1 MRTIICRFDS
11 QSDLDDFNKLNNTNI
26 TKNFK
31 TCNLDNNDYTEKKR
45 NASKRAVNEDW
56 KKFWLD
62 MPNYYQPKQ
71 EAYAKIDFTTDKS
84 TDELIKIFNQ
94 PVSDRTKS
102 LWFPKLEQHTK
113 RLYRVIGGDNPQYP
127 IYVVSK
133 NRADIKK
140 AKTIFW
146 LNKMEVNHFVV
157 VEPDEYDSYVEA
169 FKDQQ
174 YTKILML
181 NMAYKR
187 KYDTLDNRGDEIGK
201 GPGGARNFCWEHSV
215 HNGYTHHWVLDDNI
229 DGFHYLTHNVKWK
242 MRTGVCFKAAED
254 FFLRFDNLA
263 MGSLNYSKF
272 VKEVDRTPAFVKNTR
287 MYSIIFIKNDI
298 PFRWRGRYNEDTILS
313 LDVLSNG
320 YCTVQLNCFLAD
332 KLTTQRVSGGNN
344 DMFYKEEGTK
354 NKTQMLVDVY
364 PQYTKFVHKFNRDH
378 HQVDYSSFTQELKYK
393 DNIYIDR
400 KENNY
405 NMQIVK
411 IPDEWDYTDKDCRSY
426 IESHLDE
433 CEDVDWRSF

>member
-31 TCNLDNNDYTEKKR
+31 TYNLDNNDYTEKKK
-45 NASKRAVNEDW
+45 NVNKRAVNEDW

-71 EAYAKIDFTTDKS
+71 EAYAKIDFATDKS

-157 VEPDEYDSYVEA
+157 VESDEYDSYVEA
-169 FKDQQ
+169 FKNQQ

-201 GPGGARNFCWEHSV
+201 GPGGARNFCWEHAIHS
-215 HNGYTHHWVLDDNI
+215 GYTHHWVLDDNI

-242 MRTGVCFKAAED
+242 MRTGVCLKAAED
-254 FFLRFDNLA
+254 FF
-263 MGSLNYSKF
+263 
-272 VKEVDRTPAFVKNTR
+272 
-287 MYSIIFIKNDI
+287 
-298 PFRWRGRYNEDTILS
+298 
-313 LDVLSNG
+313 
-320 YCTVQLNCFLAD
+320 
-332 KLTTQRVSGGNN
+332 
-344 DMFYKEEGTK
+344 
-354 NKTQMLVDVY
+354 
-364 PQYTKFVHKFNRDH
+364 
-378 HQVDYSSFTQELKYK
+378 
-393 DNIYIDR
+393 
-400 KENNY
+400 
-405 NMQIVK
+405 
-411 IPDEWDYTDKDCRSY
+411 
-426 IESHLDE
+426 
-433 CEDVDWRSF
+433 